1 MSEKNPAKSRNRPSG
16 AKLRRVVYLKNQY
29 AQEADGVDLSALLE
43 WALSEAPLHRFPK
56 GSRNSRRAAVPDI
69 DAIPRDYFGGG
80 VK

>member
-1 MSEKNPAKSRNRPSG
+1 MAKKTPATRRKRT
-16 AKLRRVVYLKNQY
+16 KLRRVVYLQNQY
-29 AQEADGVDLSALLE
+29 KDQASGVDLSALVE
-43 WALSEAPLHRFPK
+43 WALCEAPLHRFPK